1 MLIIET
7 LPLLRQHIRRLRQE
21 GKRIALVPTMGN
33 LHDGHMKLVDAAK
46 ASADVVVA
54 SIFVNPMQFDR
65 PDDLARYPRTLQ
77 DDCEKLNKRKVD
89 LVFAPAAAEIYPHGI
104 ENQTYVDVPGLS
116 TMLEG
121 ASRPGH
127 FRGVSTIV
135 SKLFNL
141 VQPDVA
147 CFGEKDFQQLAL
159 IRKMVADMG
168 YDIEI
173 IGVPIMRA
181 KDGLALSSRNGYLSV
196 EQRKIAP
203 GLHKVMNSVAE
214 KLAAG
219 ERNLDEVIA
228 IAAQELNE
236 KGFRADDIQIRDADT
251 LFDLTETSKR
261 AVILMAAWLGEARLI
276 DNQIVALAGQTRVK
290 NQAILPGIS
299 SRRTSC
305 PLCYR

>member
-7 LPLLRQHIRRLRQE
+7 LPLLRQHIRRLRLE

-33 LHDGHMKLVDAAK
+33 LHDGHMKLIDEAK
-46 ASADVVVA
+46 DRADVVVA

-77 DDCEKLNKRKVD
+77 EDCEKLNKRKVD
-89 LVFAPAAAEIYPHGI
+89 YVFAPAVEEIYPRELEG
-104 ENQTYVDVPGLS
+104 QTYVDVPGLS

-141 VQPDVA
+141 VQPDIA

-159 IRKMVADMG
+159 IRKMVVDMD

-181 KDGLALSSRNGYLSV
+181 KDGLALSSRNGYLTA

-203 GLHKVMNSVAE
+203 GLFKVMSSIGE
-214 KLAAG
+214 KLQAG
-219 ERNLDEVIA
+219 ERDLDEMIA

-251 LFDLTETSKR
+251 LLELTENSKR
-261 AVILMAAWLGEARLI
+261 AVILVAAWLGQARLI
-276 DNQIVALAGQTRVK
+276 DNKIIGL
-290 NQAILPGIS
+290 S
-299 SRRTSC
+299 
-305 PLCYR
+305 

>member
-7 LPLLRQHIRRLRQE
+7 LPLLRQHIRRLRME
-21 GKRIALVPTMGN
+21 GKRVALVPTMGN
-33 LHDGHMKLVDAAK
+33 LHDGHMKLVDEAK
-46 ASADVVVA
+46 ARADVVVV

-65 PDDLARYPRTLQ
+65 PEDLARYPRTLQ
-77 DDCEKLNKRKVD
+77 EDCEKLNKRKVD
-89 LVFAPAAAEIYPHGI
+89 LVFAPSVKEIYPNGTETH
-104 ENQTYVDVPGLS
+104 TYVDVPGLS

-141 VQPDVA
+141 VQPDIA

-168 YDIEI
+168 FDIEI
-173 IGVPIMRA
+173 VGVPIMRA
-181 KDGLALSSRNGYLSV
+181 KDGLALSSRNGYLTA

-203 GLHKVMNSVAE
+203 GLYKVLSSIAD
-214 KLAAG
+214 KLQVG
-219 ERNLDEVIA
+219 ERDLDEIITIA
-228 IAAQELNE
+228 GQELNE

-251 LFDLTETSKR
+251 LLEVSDTSKR
-261 AVILMAAWLGEARLI
+261 AVILVAAWLGDARLI
-276 DNQIVALAGQTRVK
+276 DNKMVELA
-290 NQAILPGIS
+290 
-299 SRRTSC
+299 
-305 PLCYR
+305 

>member
-7 LPLLRQHIRRLRQE
+7 LPLLRQQIRRLRME
-21 GKRIALVPTMGN
+21 GKRVALVPTMGN
-33 LHDGHMKLVDAAK
+33 LHDGHMKLVDEAK
-46 ASADVVVA
+46 ARADMVVV

-65 PDDLARYPRTLQ
+65 PEDLARYPRTLQ
-77 DDCEKLNKRKVD
+77 EDCEKLNKRKVD
-89 LVFAPAAAEIYPHGI
+89 LVFAPSVKEIYPNGTETH
-104 ENQTYVDVPGLS
+104 TYVDVPGLS

-141 VQPDVA
+141 VQPDIA

-168 YDIEI
+168 FDIEI
-173 IGVPIMRA
+173 VGVPIMRA
-181 KDGLALSSRNGYLSV
+181 KDGLALSSRNGYLTA

-203 GLHKVMNSVAE
+203 GLYKVLSSIAD
-214 KLAAG
+214 KLQAG
-219 ERNLDEVIA
+219 ERDLDEIIA
-228 IAAQELNE
+228 IAGQELNE

-251 LFDLTETSKR
+251 LLEVSENSKR
-261 AVILMAAWLGEARLI
+261 AVILVAAWLGDARLI
-276 DNQIVALAGQTRVK
+276 DNKMVELA
-290 NQAILPGIS
+290 
-299 SRRTSC
+299 
-305 PLCYR
+305 

>member
-21 GKRIALVPTMGN
+21 GKRVALVPTMGN
-33 LHDGHMKLVDAAK
+33 LHDGHMKLVDEAK
-46 ASADVVVA
+46 ARADEVIV

-65 PDDLARYPRTLQ
+65 PDDLVRYPRTLQ
-77 DDCEKLNKRKVD
+77 EDCEKLNKRKVD
-89 LVFAPAAAEIYPHGI
+89 YVFAPAVEEIYPQGL
-104 ENQTYVDVPGLS
+104 EGQTYVDVPGLS

-141 VQPDVA
+141 IQPDIA

-159 IRKMVADMG
+159 IRKMVADMS

-173 IGVPIMRA
+173 VGVPIIRA
-181 KDGLALSSRNGYLSV
+181 KDGLALSSRNSYLTA

-203 GLHKVMNSVAE
+203 GLHNVMNSIAE
-214 KLAAG
+214 KLIAG
-219 ERNLDEVIA
+219 NRELQEIIA
-228 IAAQELNE
+228 IAEQELNE

-251 LFDLTETSKR
+251 LQELTETSKR
-261 AVILMAAWLGEARLI
+261 AVILAAAWLGQARLI
-276 DNQIVALAGQTRVK
+276 DNQSVTLAQ
-290 NQAILPGIS
+290 
-299 SRRTSC
+299 
-305 PLCYR
+305 

>member
-21 GKRIALVPTMGN
+21 GKRVALVPTMGN
-33 LHDGHMKLVDAAK
+33 LHDGHMKLVDEAK
-46 ASADVVVA
+46 ARADMVIV

-65 PDDLARYPRTLQ
+65 PDDLVRYPRTLQ
-77 DDCEKLNKRKVD
+77 EDCEKLNKRKVD
-89 LVFAPAAAEIYPHGI
+89 YVFAPAVEEIYPQGL
-104 ENQTYVDVPGLS
+104 EGQTYVDVPGLS

-141 VQPDVA
+141 IQPDIA

-159 IRKMVADMG
+159 IRKMVADMS

-173 IGVPIMRA
+173 VGVPIIRA
-181 KDGLALSSRNGYLSV
+181 KDGLALSSRNSYLTA

-203 GLHKVMNSVAE
+203 GLHNVMNSIAE
-214 KLAAG
+214 KLIAG
-219 ERNLDEVIA
+219 NRELQEIIA
-228 IAAQELNE
+228 IAEQELNE

-251 LFDLTETSKR
+251 LQELTETSKR
-261 AVILMAAWLGEARLI
+261 AVILAAAWLGQARLI
-276 DNQIVALAGQTRVK
+276 DNQSVTLAQ
-290 NQAILPGIS
+290 
-299 SRRTSC
+299 
-305 PLCYR
+305 

>member
-1 MLIIET
+1 MLIIEP

-181 KDGLALSSRNGYLSV
+181 KDGLALSSRNGYLSA

-251 LFDLTETSKR
+251 LLDLTETSKR

-276 DNQIVALAGQTRVK
+276 DNQLVALAG
-290 NQAILPGIS
+290 
-299 SRRTSC
+299 
-305 PLCYR
+305 